1 MGPSFALFIVA
12 LQAITTFA
20 HPSSHGSRCIGK
32 EEANALVQ
40 KYLDFL
46 SVEGGEDQARELG
59 NEIISDGFTVQRSG
73 SIASSMQQP
82 VSLYTRLS

>member
-1 MGPSFALFIVA
+1 MQASFALVIVA
-12 LQAITTFA
+12 LQAITAFA
-20 HPSSHGSRCIGK
+20 HPSDHGPRCIYK
-32 EEANALVQ
+32 DEANALVQ

-46 SVEGGEDQARELG
+46 SVEGGEDQARKLG

-82 VSLYTRLS
+82 VSRCTRGT